1 MIQLVNNPILLERL
15 QTRLRYK
22 FKHLSTLEQALT
34 HRSFGANN
42 NERLEFLGDSLLGMF
57 VGERLYE
64 KFPNATEGELT
75 RIRSS
80 LVKGETLAEIARE
93 FDLGECLI
101 MGEGELKSGG
111 FRRDSILADAVESI
125 IAGVYLESGFEVC
138 RDVVLNWFSSRLDGL
153 ELAQT
158 GKDPKTQLQEFL
170 QAAGAPLPKYDIQ
183 SLDGEAHNQIITV
196 SCGING
202 FQTPFVAS
210 AKNKKQAEKKA
221 AQLALN
227 ALKVEKND

>member
-1 MIQLVNNPILLERL
+1 MIPLVNNPILLERL
-15 QTRLRYK
+15 QKRLGYT
-22 FKHLSTLEQALT
+22 FQNSSILQQALT

-57 VGERLYE
+57 IGERLYE
-64 KFPNATEGELT
+64 KFTNATEGELT

-80 LVKGETLAEIARE
+80 LVKGETLAQIARE
-93 FDLGECLI
+93 FELGDCLI

-125 IAGVYLESGFEVC
+125 IAGIYLESGFETS
-138 RDVVLNWFSSRLDGL
+138 RKVVLNWFGSRLDSL

-158 GKDPKTQLQEFL
+158 GKDPKTQLQEYL
-170 QAAGAPLPKYDIQ
+170 QACGAPLPKYGIET
-183 SLDGEAHNQIITV
+183 LEGEAHNQVITV
-196 SCGING
+196 SCEIQG
-202 FQTPFVAS
+202 FSQPFTAS

-227 ALKVEKND
+227 AIKAEKNG